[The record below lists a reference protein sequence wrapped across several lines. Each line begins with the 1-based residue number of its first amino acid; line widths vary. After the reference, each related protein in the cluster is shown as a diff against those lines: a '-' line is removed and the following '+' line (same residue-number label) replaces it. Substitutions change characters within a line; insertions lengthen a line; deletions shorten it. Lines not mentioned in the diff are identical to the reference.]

1 MKKITMYLLIMFS
14 SLSLL
19 YAGGS
24 KDIDSVQMTNTES
37 WQQSI
42 DISAKKKGKYNVLI
56 KAVDIAGNEGYVG
69 PFNMYVDPNSD
80 LPIVNISNPKT
91 EAVVSGNLNI
101 IGTCVDD
108 DAVEYV
114 ELRIDGGENIYR
126 AKGKEFWSYYIN
138 TENFEEGTHT
148 IEAWG
153 VDINGVKGKSV
164 KNRFYINRLSPIT
177 EIGNKSIGELVSGK
191 ITIDGTVEDGNGI
204 ERLLYSLNHG
214 ENFEEVKLAYNK
226 KTKQS
231 TFSLKLN
238 TKTLEDG
245 PKVIWFKA
253 IDKQGSIG
261 IHTFLLFVD
270 NTAPIVEF
278 IYPEDDSPAAPVFS
292 VAGKAGD
299 SAGLSSLSWKC
310 NGEEGSFE
318 LTAGNNYWI
327 KEFDVSKSGAKSAVV
342 EITAKDIA
350 GNIVRAKK
358 TFYIDQNKGKPVIE
372 MLSPVLDGKVSG
384 DLYISGAIYDL
395 YGPSEV
401 RYKIDKGEEKIIDAS
416 DAGFAAVES
425 GLSAGTHTLTIYAV
439 NKKGIKGNP
448 LSVKFSVEGKEPVIA
463 FDNGQ
468 TIIPVYTAQTK
479 NSTSVHVKSAS
490 GLKYISAGFNG
501 EEESVLPLK
510 TGQTDYVIK
519 TNISGKSQPGIYT
532 VSVTATDI
540 NDKVSK
546 QTLVIRVLNASG
558 AGGEENFVWS
568 KGKINES
575 NQIVL
580 INDKALEGIY
590 QPRDGMVIESLEV
603 IGGKNI
609 EAEQEGELIRLRIKE
624 EGVYKGIGVKITDSE
639 GVVFTSPLVDILF
652 DKSSPNINLE
662 MSEAASFVTS
672 SINLKGNAEDS
683 VGITKVEY
691 SLGSGSPYVK
701 LSNSFNEKI
710 NISGQADGPIV
721 VTVKATDAAGRESYE
736 RRLFYKDSEAPEV
749 VMILP
754 EGGEKVNGSIY
765 SAFKV
770 SDRFAGVKSEYKGA
784 SKGAEWQSFEY
795 SSLPNLIIGSA
806 KEPLSKNM
814 LFKFTDLAGNSRS
827 FNSYSFEIDNSEDAP
842 RVDLHLPNENEII
855 IKDFEISGMV
865 YDDDE
870 AAKIHYR
877 IDKGAYKSMDIKNSF
892 SIPILLSELTDN
904 EHEITMY
911 AEDIYGVTSQPVTRK
926 IRVSLD
932 VPQVAVSYPLIT
944 DTVQGVS
951 VISGSALDKNGIKKV
966 EVSFDNG
973 QTYNLAEGREKWQ
986 YRINTHI
993 INDGTH
999 VVFVKATD
1007 NYEQVFLYSTLINID
1022 NTPPILKLEYPLAG
1036 SKLDNN
1042 LFVSGQVYDNVSL
1055 EGVMLKIKSLDGKS
1069 VPQKLSEIKLEKD
1082 IILSKD
1088 IDISSLPEGRYN
1100 LEISGVDKANNT
1112 NEASIN
1118 FDVYRKKDKNK
1129 IELLYPLNGETVRG
1143 EFNVY
1148 GRLMA
1153 DNGVEEAALYI
1164 DGKEVER
1171 VSVSKTGYVCFKL
1184 DSEKLVNG
1192 EHSLELRANRAGAGP
1207 LNSEVHKINYGAE
1220 GPWITIDNFAMGD
1233 FAIERPYLRG
1243 RAGYTVSEE
1252 EKTRVYSKGST
1263 SEDKRAFKAK
1273 RVKYVEI
1280 SFDNGKTFAPVKSA
1294 ANWKYRLETE
1304 DMAEGNHFLLLRAVM
1319 ENREVAVCRTIIKI
1333 DKTAPKVTLISPG
1346 EGGRYN
1352 GAIEFSGLS
1361 SDDIELS
1368 TVEALLRKGDKASY
1382 GVPKFIQG
1390 LHVEGAFWGA
1400 ALWDIGLG
1408 LSFFDDNV
1416 KLQLHY
1422 GQFLQSQF
1430 NLLYGGNH
1438 KMRYGGHIISLK
1450 LLANVYELPFGYYF
1464 GPDWKWLYLDVALG
1478 AQFGLFT
1485 QTQSGRPQVL
1495 SALLMQLEFPRV
1507 KFHKQKYFSAIS
1519 LFTEGQLWFVP
1530 TDVDSKGKTSAIR
1543 SVIPNISVGLRFD
1556 IF

>member
-1 MKKITMYLLIMFS
+1 MRKLTMYLLIMTSFFGIA
-14 SLSLL
+14 

-24 KDIDSVQMTNTES
+24 KDIDGVQMTSKES

-42 DISAKKKGKYNVLI
+42 DISGKKKGKYNVLI
-56 KAVDIAGNEGYVG
+56 KATDIAGNEGYVG

-80 LPIVNISNPKT
+80 LPIVNISNPKS
-91 EAVVSGNLNI
+91 EAVVAGNLNV

-114 ELRIDGGENIYR
+114 ELRIDSGENVYR

-138 TENFEEGTHT
+138 TESFAEGTHT

-164 KNRFYINRLSPIT
+164 KRSFYINRLSPIT
-177 EIGNKSIGELVSGK
+177 DISNRSVGELVSG
-191 ITIDGTVEDGNGI
+191 TIVMEGTVEDGNGI
-204 ERLLYSLNHG
+204 ERLLYSLNNG
-214 ENFEEVKLAYNK
+214 ENFEEVKLSYNK

-231 TFSLKLN
+231 KFSLKVN
-238 TKTLEDG
+238 TKTIDDG

-253 IDKQGSIG
+253 IDKQGSVG

-270 NTAPIVEF
+270 NTAPKVEF
-278 IYPEDDSPAAPVFS
+278 IYPQEDGPMAPVFS
-292 VAGKAGD
+292 VAGKALD

-310 NGEEGSFE
+310 NGEEGEFE
-318 LTAGNNYWI
+318 LTAGNHYWI
-327 KEFDVSKSGAKSAVV
+327 KEFDVSKGGGKSAVV

-350 GNIVRAKK
+350 GNIVKAKK
-358 TFYIDQNKGKPVIE
+358 TFNIDRSKGSPVIE
-372 MLSPVLDGKVSG
+372 MLSPLPDGKASG
-384 DLYISGAIYDL
+384 DLYIAGAIYDM
-395 YGPSEV
+395 YGAGEV
-401 RYKIDKGEEKIIDAS
+401 RYRIDKGEEKIIEAFN
-416 DAGFAAVES
+416 AGFFAVER
-425 GLSAGTHTLTIYAV
+425 GLSAGSHTLTIYAV
-439 NKKGIKGNP
+439 NKKGIKGTP
-448 LSVKFSVEGKEPVIA
+448 LSLKFNIEGAAPVIS
-463 FDNGQ
+463 FDNGE
-468 TIIPVYTAQTK
+468 TVIPVYTSQTK
-479 NSTSVHVKSAS
+479 VGTSVHVKSSS

-510 TGQTDYVIK
+510 PGQTDYVIK
-519 TNISGKSQPGIYT
+519 TNINAKSSPGIYT
-532 VSVTATDI
+532 VSVTAADI

-546 QTLVIRVLNASG
+546 QTLVIRVLNVSG
-558 AGGEENFVWS
+558 SGGEENFAWS
-568 KGKINES
+568 RGMVNEN
-575 NQIVL
+575 NQLVL
-580 INDKALEGIY
+580 KEDQALEGVY
-590 QPRDGMVIESLEV
+590 QPREGMLIESLEV
-603 IGGKNI
+603 VGGKNI
-609 EAEQEGELIRLRIKE
+609 EAEKEGDLIKLTFKE
-624 EGVYKGIGVKITDSE
+624 EGNYKGVGVKITDSE
-639 GVVFTSPLVDILF
+639 GVVFTSPLVDILV
-652 DKSSPNINLE
+652 DKSRPVISLD
-662 MSEAASFVTS
+662 MSEEASFVTN
-672 SINLKGNAEDS
+672 SIILKGKAEDDN
-683 VGITKVEY
+683 GLTKVEY
-691 SLGSGSPYVK
+691 TLGGESPYVK
-701 LSNSFNEKI
+701 LAGTFNEKI
-710 NISGQADGPIV
+710 NIAGQADGPIM
-721 VTVKATDAAGRESYE
+721 VTVRAIDKAGRESYE
-736 RRLFYKDSEAPEV
+736 RRLFYKDNEAPEV

-770 SDRFAGVKSEYKGA
+770 TDRFAGVKSEYKGA
-784 SKGAEWQSFEY
+784 SKGAVWQSFEE

-806 KEPLSKNM
+806 KEPLNKNM
-814 LFKFTDLAGNSRS
+814 QFKFTDLAGNSRN
-827 FNSYSFEIDNSEDAP
+827 FNTYSFDIDNSEDAP
-842 RVDLHLPNENEII
+842 KVELHLPNENEII
-855 IKDFEISGMV
+855 ISDFEVSGMV

-870 AAKIHYR
+870 ASKIHYR
-877 IDKGAYKSMDIKNSF
+877 IDKGAYKSMEIKNSF
-892 SIPILLSELTDN
+892 SIPILLSDLTDN

-911 AEDIYGVTSQPVTRK
+911 AEDIYGVTSEPVTRK
-926 IRVSLD
+926 IRVSLE
-932 VPQVAVSYPLIT
+932 VPQVGVSYPLIT
-944 DTVQGVS
+944 DTVQEVT
-951 VISGSALDKNGIKKV
+951 VISGTALDKNGIKQV
-966 EVSFDNG
+966 ELSFDNG
-973 QTYNLAEGREKWQ
+973 QTYHLAEGGEKWQ

-999 VVFVKATD
+999 VVFLRATD

-1022 NTPPILKLEYPLAG
+1022 NTPPVLKLEYPLAG

-1042 LFVSGQVYDNVSL
+1042 LFVSGQVYDNISL
-1055 EGVMLKIKSLDGKS
+1055 EGVMLKIKSLDGKT

-1082 IILSKD
+1082 IILSKE

-1112 NEASIN
+1112 NEASVN

-1129 IELLYPLNGETVRG
+1129 IELLYPLNGEVVRG

-1148 GRLMA
+1148 GRLML
-1153 DNGVEEAALYI
+1153 DKSGEEAALYI

-1171 VSVSKTGYVCFKL
+1171 VPVSKTGYVCFKL
-1184 DSEKLVNG
+1184 NSEKIING
-1192 EHSLELRANRAGAGP
+1192 EHSLELRANRAGSG
-1207 LNSEVHKINYGAE
+1207 LVSSEVHKISYTAE

-1252 EKTRVYSKGST
+1252 EKAMVYAKGST

-1280 SFDNGKTFAPVKSA
+1280 SFDNGKTFVPVKSSS
-1294 ANWKYRLETE
+1294 NWKYRLETE

-1319 ENREVAVCRTIIKI
+1319 ENKEVAVSRTIVKI
-1333 DKTAPKVTLISPG
+1333 DKSAPKVTLIAPG

-1368 TVEALLRKGDKASY
+1368 SVEALLRKGDKASY

-1390 LHVEGAFWGA
+1390 LHVEAAFWGA
-1400 ALWDIGLG
+1400 ALWSTGLG

-1422 GQFLQSQF
+1422 GQMLKSQF
-1430 NLLYGGNH
+1430 KLFFGNSA
-1438 KMRYGGHIISLK
+1438 MRYGGHIISLK

-1464 GPDWKWLYLDVALG
+1464 GPDWRWLYLDVALG

-1485 QTQSGRPQVL
+1485 ETQSGRPQVL
-1495 SALLMQLEFPRV
+1495 SALLLQLEFPKV
-1507 KFHKQKYFSAIS
+1507 KFHKQKYFSAVS
-1519 LFTEGQLWFVP
+1519 FFTEGQLWFIP
-1530 TDVDSKGKTSAIR
+1530 TDVQSTGTTSGIK
-1543 SVIPNISVGLRFD
+1543 SLMPNVSFGIRFD

>member
-1 MKKITMYLLIMFS
+1 MKKITIYLLIMFS
-14 SLSLL
+14 AVSLL

-24 KDIDSVQMTNTES
+24 KDIDSVQMTNKES

-42 DISAKKKGKYNVLI
+42 DISGKKKGKYNVLI

-69 PFNMYVDPNSD
+69 PFNMYIDPNSD
-80 LPIVNISNPKT
+80 LPIVNISHPKS
-91 EAVVSGNLNI
+91 EAVVVGNINV

-108 DAVEYV
+108 DAVDYV

-164 KNRFYINRLSPIT
+164 KSSFYINRLSPIT
-177 EIGNKSIGELVSGK
+177 SIENKSVGELVSGK

-204 ERLLYSLNHG
+204 ERLLYSLNNG
-214 ENFEEVKLAYNK
+214 ENFEEIKLSYNK

-231 TFSLKLN
+231 NFSLKLN
-238 TKTLEDG
+238 TKTIEDG

-253 IDKQGSIG
+253 IDKQGMIG
-261 IHTFLLFVD
+261 IHTFLLFID
-270 NTAPIVEF
+270 NTAPLVEF
-278 IYPEDDSPAAPVFS
+278 IYPEGDNPTEPVFS
-292 VAGKAGD
+292 VAGKATD
-299 SAGLSSLSWKC
+299 LVGLSSLSWKC
-310 NGEEGSFE
+310 NNESGEFE
-318 LTAGNNYWI
+318 LTPGNNYWI
-327 KEFDVSKSGAKSAVV
+327 KEFDVGKTGAKTAVV

-372 MLSPVLDGKVSG
+372 MLSPVLDGKFSEDV
-384 DLYISGAIYDL
+384 YIAGAIYDL
-395 YGPSEV
+395 YGANEV
-401 RYKIDKGEEKIIDAS
+401 RYRIDKGEEKAIDAFG
-416 DAGFAAVES
+416 AGFSVIER
-425 GLSAGTHTLTIYAV
+425 GLSEGAHTLTIYAV
-439 NKKGIKGNP
+439 NKKGIKGDP
-448 LSVKFSVEGKEPVIA
+448 LTVKFNVEGKAPVIS
-463 FDNGQ
+463 FDNGE

-479 NSTSVHVKSAS
+479 SSTSVNVKAAS
-490 GLKYISAGFNG
+490 GLKYLSAGFNG
-501 EEESVLPLK
+501 EEESVLPVK
-510 TGQTDYVIK
+510 TGQADYVIK
-519 TNISGKSQPGIYT
+519 TNISGKSAPGIYT
-532 VSVTATDI
+532 VSVTATDM
-540 NDKVSK
+540 NDKISK
-546 QTLVIRVLNASG
+546 QTLIIRVVSASG
-558 AGGEENFVWS
+558 SGGEENFVWS
-568 KGKINES
+568 KVNVNEN

-580 INDKALEGIY
+580 LDDKPLTGVY
-590 QPRDGMVIESLEV
+590 QPKDGMVIENVEV
-603 IGGKNI
+603 IGSKNI
-609 EAEQEGELIRLRIKE
+609 EAEREGELIRLRVKD
-624 EGVYKGIGVKITDSE
+624 EGIYKGIGVKITDSE
-639 GVVFTSPLVDILF
+639 GGVFTSPLVDILF
-652 DKSSPNINLE
+652 DKTAPKVSLDMNE
-662 MSEAASFVTS
+662 EASFVTT
-672 SINLKGNAEDS
+672 SINLKGKAEDL

-721 VTVKATDAAGRESYE
+721 VTVKATDIAGRESYE
-736 RRLFYKDSEAPEV
+736 RRVFYKDNEAPEV
-749 VMILP
+749 VMVLP
-754 EGGEKVNGSIY
+754 EAGGKVNGSIY
-765 SAFKV
+765 AAFKV
-770 SDRFAGVKSEYKGA
+770 SDRFAGVKPEYKGA

-795 SSLPNLIIGSA
+795 GSLPNLIIGSA

-814 LFKFTDLAGNSRS
+814 LFKFTDPAGNSRS
-827 FNSYSFEIDNSEDAP
+827 FNSYNFEIDNSEDAP
-842 RVDLHLPNENEII
+842 RVDLHLPDENEII
-855 IKDFEISGMV
+855 TSDFEISGMV

-870 AAKIHYR
+870 AAKIYYK
-877 IDKGAYKSMDIKNSF
+877 IDKGSYKSMDIKNSF

-926 IRVSLD
+926 IRVSLE
-932 VPQVAVSYPLIT
+932 VPQVGVSYPLIT
-944 DTVQGVS
+944 DTVQGVG

-966 EVSFDNG
+966 ELSFDNG
-973 QTYNLAEGREKWQ
+973 VTYNLAEGGEKWQ

-1007 NYEQVFLYSTLINID
+1007 NYEQVCLYSTSINID
-1022 NTPPILKLEYPLAG
+1022 NTPPALKLEYPLAG

-1042 LFVSGQVYDNVSL
+1042 LFVSGHVYDNISL
-1055 EGVMLKIKSLDGKS
+1055 EGVMLKIKSLDGKA

-1112 NEASIN
+1112 NEVSVN
-1118 FDVYRKKDKNK
+1118 FDVYRKKDRNRL
-1129 IELLYPLNGETVRG
+1129 ELLYPLNGETVRG
-1143 EFNVY
+1143 EFNIY
-1148 GRLMA
+1148 GRLIV
-1153 DNGVEEAALYI
+1153 DNAVEEAALYI

-1171 VSVSKTGYVCFKL
+1171 SSVSKTGYVCFKIN
-1184 DSEKLVNG
+1184 SEKLVNG
-1192 EHSLELRANRAGAGP
+1192 EHSLELRANRAGVGP
-1207 LNSEVHKINYGAE
+1207 LNSEVHKINYTAE

-1252 EKTRVYSKGST
+1252 EKALVSSKGAT

-1273 RVKYVEI
+1273 RIKYVEI
-1280 SFDNGKTFAPVKSA
+1280 SFDNGKTFTPVKSA
-1294 ANWKYRLETE
+1294 ANWKYRLETD
-1304 DMAEGNHFLLLRAVM
+1304 DMAQGNHFLLLRAVM
-1319 ENREVAVCRTIIKI
+1319 ENKETAVCRTIINI

-1368 TVEALLRKGDKASY
+1368 SVEALLRKGDKNSY
-1382 GVPKFIQG
+1382 GVPTFIQG
-1390 LHVEGAFWGA
+1390 LHVEVAFWGA
-1400 ALWDIGLG
+1400 TLWNIGIG

-1422 GQFLQSQF
+1422 GQLTQNQFDTFYKTKNISQR
-1430 NLLYGGNH
+1430 
-1438 KMRYGGHIISLK
+1438 RYGGHVGSLK
-1450 LLANVYELPFGYYF
+1450 LLANVFELPFGYYF
-1464 GPDWKWLYLDVALG
+1464 GPDWQWLYLNVALG
-1478 AQFGLFT
+1478 AQFSLFSE
-1485 QTQSGRPQVL
+1485 TQSGKPQVL
-1495 SALLMQLEFPRV
+1495 SAGLFQLEFPRV
-1507 KFHKQKYFSAIS
+1507 KLYKRKYFSS
-1519 LFTEGQLWFVP
+1519 FSFFTEGQLWFIP
-1530 TDVDSKGKTSAIR
+1530 TDINSASIR
-1543 SVIPNISVGLRFD
+1543 SIMPHLSFGARMNIF
-1556 IF
+1556 